1 MPDENQN
8 QQIKRTPE
16 IPYLKHFGNRKCQA
30 KETKKRYKGFYTLS
44 LGFSN

>member
-8 QQIKRTPE
+8 QQIKITPE

-30 KETKKRYKGFYTLS
+30 KDAKKDTRGSIY
-44 LGFSN
+44 